1 MTSGRK
7 QILADREDFKRGLR
21 AATSEG
27 AVVSPIRY
35 EGYGMCE
42 ANAYLVKEDMEQLI
56 MESVD
61 KVEPEESGLRLV
73 NIFGEQKFV
82 NARIHALSL
91 VDHKI
96 LLRP

>member
-1 MTSGRK
+1 
-7 QILADREDFKRGLR
+7 
-21 AATSEG
+21 
-27 AVVSPIRY
+27 
-35 EGYGMCE
+35 MCE
-42 ANAYLVKEDMEQLI
+42 ANAYMVEEDDREQLI

-61 KVEPEESGLRLV
+61 KVEPDEAGLRLV

-82 NARIHALSL
+82 KARIHALSL